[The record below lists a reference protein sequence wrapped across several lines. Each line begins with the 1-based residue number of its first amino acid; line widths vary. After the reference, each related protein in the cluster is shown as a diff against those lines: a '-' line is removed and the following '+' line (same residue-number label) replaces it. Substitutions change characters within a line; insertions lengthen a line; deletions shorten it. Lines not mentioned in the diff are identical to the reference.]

1 MKQFT
6 FVKIILILILTLH
19 VACVKP
25 VIISS
30 DPSAE
35 KSPLFISGSL
45 PETDIMTALAQI
57 DLVVPGGHYPA
68 RAVLI
73 LKKPSHLRLELLPPI
88 GTPDFFL
95 TANPN
100 EMKIL
105 LPGKNE
111 FYSGKP
117 TGHNLSRF
125 LPWQFDV
132 GDIVALFAGSY
143 PPLTGDVNYSRYPEG
158 DNVRIEMKSQSG
170 IAQTVWLDPHGR
182 LIRLVRTDE
191 YGREQYSA
199 EFADYTEGSPIA
211 GRISLRMADGSN
223 SITVKYSGLK
233 IERAKDLSIFNLP
246 VPAGVKTIILD

>member
-1 MKQFT
+1 VKQFT
-6 FVKIILILILTLH
+6 FGKIILILIVTLH
-19 VACVKP
+19 VACARQA
-25 VIISS
+25 IISS

-35 KSPLFISGSL
+35 KSLLSISGAL
-45 PETDIMTALAQI
+45 PETDIMTAIAQI
-57 DLVVPGGHYPA
+57 DLVVPEGRYPA

-73 LKKPSHLRLELLPPI
+73 LKKPSYLRLELLPPI

-132 GDIVALFAGSY
+132 GDIVAVFAGAY
-143 PPLTGDVNYSRYPEG
+143 PPLTGDVNYLRYPEG
-158 DNVRIEMKSQSG
+158 DNVRIEMKAQSR
-170 IAQTVWLDPHGR
+170 IAQTVWLDKQGR
-182 LIRLVRTDE
+182 LIRLVRSDE

-199 EFADYTEGSPIA
+199 EFADYAEDSPMA
-211 GRISLRMADGSN
+211 GKITLRMADGSN

-233 IERAKDLSIFNLP
+233 IERAKDLSIFDLP
-246 VPAGVKTIILD
+246 VPAGFKTIILD